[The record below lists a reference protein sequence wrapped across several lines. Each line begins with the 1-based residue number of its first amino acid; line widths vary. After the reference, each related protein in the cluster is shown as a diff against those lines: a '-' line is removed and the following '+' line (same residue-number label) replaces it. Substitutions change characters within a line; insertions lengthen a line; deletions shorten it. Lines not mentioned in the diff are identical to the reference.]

1 MFVQDVIDAITTA
14 PFETEVSLPLR
25 EIFTADFEVFSVKYV
40 GKIFSNASLESE
52 SSMRSCGRFGPAI
65 DGTIVARSSSRVS
78 ENLGDLSGLCQ
89 RPTRFAYSST
99 SAN

>member
-1 MFVQDVIDAITTA
+1 MQDVIDAITTA

-65 DGTIVARSSSRVS
+65 DGTIVARSSSSVS